1 MVSLLHI
8 PIMRKNIIKLILALG
23 ILLCFT
29 IQIKSQNIGIN
40 TTDPKVS
47 LHITASDNAS
57 LAEGLIAPSLTR
69 QQLINKDGV
78 YGIDQTN
85 TLIYITDLSGTTT
98 SKTKEI
104 TSPGYYFF
112 DGISWQSFSIEPWYK
127 INTSEK
133 AMLNTDSIYQRG
145 KVVIKGNTIGNVNG
159 VPAALTI
166 YTADASFNNVRVG
179 KGNLNLAR
187 NTALGYNTLS
197 FDETATA
204 NNDLTAIGNHSSGNF
219 TAASGTTFGYSYYPS
234 SKLTTDFVSL
244 SSSFYGN
251 ISPFSVKIGAAR
263 TSSTDSCNVQIGYI
277 NPNGTKN
284 SILIAGYMS
293 LNPTEDS
300 VLLGD
305 SISGNGTR
313 ESVYVGT
320 KISTN
325 GATRATVIGSNNR
338 ANSTTHLIIAN
349 NTSYPY
355 EGSYGVVLG
364 NANITSI
371 RAAETS
377 ITSLSDYRV
386 KKNIERNVPGIEF
399 IKRLNPVTYKLDI
412 PSTDQPI
419 SKRSPEN
426 IRHTGFIAQEVETAA
441 KEIKYNFDGIYVPQN
456 EKDRYGLNYSSFVVP
471 LVKAIQEQQAI
482 LAEQQIALSQQK
494 NKLKEQNARLEI
506 LSQKL
511 TALEQ

>member
-1 MVSLLHI
+1 
-8 PIMRKNIIKLILALG
+8 MRKHTVKLILALVV
-23 ILLCFT
+23 LLCFT
-29 IQIKSQNIGIN
+29 MQSKAQSIGIN
-40 TTDPKVS
+40 TIDPKAS
-47 LHITASDNAS
+47 LHIMASENVS
-57 LAEGLIAPSLTR
+57 LAEGLITPSLTR
-69 QQLINKDGV
+69 QQLIDKDAV

-85 TLIYITDLSGTTT
+85 TLIYITDLSGITT

-104 TSPGYYFF
+104 TSIGYYFF
-112 DGISWQSFSIEPWYK
+112 NGTSWQPFLIEPWNK
-127 INTSEK
+127 INTLEK
-133 AMLNTDSIYQRG
+133 ATSNTDSIYQQG
-145 KVVIKGNTIGNVNG
+145 KVVVKGNTIGTVNG
-159 VPAALTI
+159 TQAALTVH
-166 YTADASFNNVRVG
+166 TADASFNNVRVG
-179 KGNLNLAR
+179 KGNQNLAR
-187 NTALGYNTLS
+187 NTALGYNALS
-197 FDETATA
+197 FDETATK

-234 SKLTTDFVSL
+234 NKQTTDFVSL
-244 SSSFYGN
+244 SSSYSGN
-251 ISPFSVKIGAAR
+251 ISPLSVKIGAAR
-263 TSSTDSCNVQIGYI
+263 TSTSDSCNVQIGYI

-320 KISTN
+320 RISTN
-325 GATRATVIGSNNR
+325 SATKATVIGSNNR

-371 RAAETS
+371 RAAVTS

-386 KKNIERNVPGIEF
+386 KKNIESNVPGIEF

-412 PSTDQPI
+412 PSTDQPM

-426 IRHTGFIAQEVETAA
+426 IRHSGFIAQEVETIA
-441 KEIKYNFDGIYVPQN
+441 KEINYNFDGIYIPQN

-482 LAEQQIALSQQK
+482 LAEQQIALSQQR

-511 TALEQ
+511 AALEKR